1 MAQRTVKKTLL
12 LLACSDRGLC
22 GAFNANLI
30 RLTTDRAKEL
40 QVNDIDCDIVCLG
53 KKAGSTLRYLGYEPV
68 AVHQGLIDAPEYS
81 QAQELIE
88 PMMEQFLTG
97 DYDAVEIVYSRFIS
111 AARQVPDC
119 IDLLPAG
126 GAQEA
131 DASGALRLMLDG
143 DYIFHPDA
151 RSLLDSLI
159 PQTVK
164 TAFFSALLQTSAGEH
179 SARRLAMKNATDAA
193 GDLIKLLITSIQ
205 PRPSGKN
212 YSRNRRNRR
221 CRRGH
226 GLTRGAYFVTTIRKS
241 RELIMSATAS
251 TGRVVQ
257 VIGSTL
263 DAEFDTLPAIYN
275 ALTVQIGS
283 GDEAHS
289 SPAKCSSIW
298 VAIAFALLRWL
309 PPMVCNVAPK
319 SLIPVRR

>member
-1 MAQRTVKKTLL
+1 MANARELLKRRKSASNTRKITRTMELVASAKLKKAQEAADAARPYAEGLAELVGKLAAVVGDGEDSGHPLMAQRTFKKTLL

-40 QVNDIDCDIVCLG
+40 QAADIGVDIVCLG
-53 KKAGSTLRYLGYEPV
+53 KKAGSTLRYLGFEPI

-81 QAQELIE
+81 KAQELIE

-119 IDLLPAG
+119 IGLLPAG
-126 GAQEA
+126 GAQGEEA
-131 DASGALRLMLDG
+131 AADSGADS

-193 GDLIKLLITSIQ
+193 GDLIKLLSRQYNRARQGKITQEIAEIV
-205 PRPSGKN
+205 
-212 YSRNRRNRR
+212 
-221 CRRGH
+221 
-226 GLTRGAYFVTTIRKS
+226 GAV
-241 RELIMSATAS
+241 
-251 TGRVVQ
+251 
-257 VIGSTL
+257 
-263 DAEFDTLPAIYN
+263 
-275 ALTVQIGS
+275 
-283 GDEAHS
+283 EA
-289 SPAKCSSIW
+289 
-298 VAIAFALLRWL
+298 
-309 PPMVCNVAPK
+309 MG
-319 SLIPVRR
+319 